1 MIKYDAHMCH
11 HELTNQIDETNIDSR
26 RNMHSCDWLEDV
38 LPNQIAITIE
48 LTLLSIDR
56 FDNHIEHILSDYPN
70 IKKIHIYNSTRLD
83 PRYSCQ
89 STIDNFIKSLQKY
102 NNHIDIIYNDG
113 IDSLIRHEE
122 MSASVFDALLLEY
135 NSFMWSVNE
144 YPCYIDKD
152 NAYYRSLWLSI
163 NVYHQEFTWGDFI
176 KIIDDNLSLY
186 KYYTY

>member
-1 MIKYDAHMCH
+1 MCH
-11 HELTNQIDETNIDSR
+11 HELTNQIDETNFDCK
-26 RNMHSCDWLEDV
+26 RNIHSCTWLENM
-38 LPNQIAITIE
+38 LPNQISITIE

-83 PRYSCQ
+83 PRYSHQ
-89 STIDNFIKSLQKY
+89 YTIDNFIKSLQKY
-102 NNHIDIIYNDG
+102 NNHIEIIYNEG
-113 IDSLIRHEE
+113 VDSLIRHEE
-122 MSASVFDALLLEY
+122 MTASVFDALLLEY
-135 NSFMWSVNE
+135 NSFMWNAEE
-144 YPCYIDKD
+144 YPCYIDKG

-163 NVYHQEFTWGDFI
+163 NAYHQGFTWGDFI